1 MSEIAGRVPTVT
13 IVNGSTPRGP
23 AVGRVIFTPEEAAEE
38 RRLWADYYE
47 AVERLLEIMRREGT
61 SESTL
66 FQIVAEDSTASRAI
80 RRIKQLHGI
89 A

>member
-1 MSEIAGRVPTVT
+1 MK
-13 IVNGSTPRGP
+13 GSTSRGQVAVRANLTP
-23 AVGRVIFTPEEAAEE
+23 AEAAEE

-61 SESTL
+61 SEAVI
-66 FQIVAEDSTASRAI
+66 FQIVAEDSAASRAI

-89 A
+89 P